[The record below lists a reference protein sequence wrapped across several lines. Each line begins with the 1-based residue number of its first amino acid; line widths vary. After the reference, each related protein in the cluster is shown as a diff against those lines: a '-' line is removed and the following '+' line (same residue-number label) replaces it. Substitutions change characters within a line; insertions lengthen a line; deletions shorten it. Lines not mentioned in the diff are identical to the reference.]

1 MFTGVEAGTHTLRPV
16 VAPRADRPPTFPALP
31 EVPVSRIRTTL
42 ALAATVSLS
51 ACAVAQAKPATITMS
66 GSTSVAPL
74 ATNLAKAY
82 VKAFPGKAKFKL
94 LQGGSD
100 IGVNDV
106 SRGRVTVGNV
116 SRDPLPSDPG
126 GLVFNRIA
134 RDGVCI
140 VTNTSNAIA
149 NISKAQ
155 VQAIFSGRIRRWD
168 DVPGAKITG
177 AIDLIS
183 RTAASGT
190 ADAFQNIFMGPDL
203 RIASSA
209 STKTSNGLVQQSVS
223 SNRNAIGFVSFD
235 FVKGVHAAPYEGVTC
250 TLRNAKSGQYKGVR
264 NFWMVT
270 RGKATGATRTWIRWI
285 QNASAA
291 QKVISKGWISLR

>member
-1 MFTGVEAGTHTLRPV
+1 MRTL
-16 VAPRADRPPTFPALP
+16 PA
-31 EVPVSRIRTTL
+31 TL
-42 ALAATVSLS
+42 A
-51 ACAVAQAKPATITMS
+51 AVAVSAALLPTAASAKTTVTMS

-74 ATNLAKAY
+74 ATKLAKAY
-82 VKAFPGKAKFKL
+82 VNDKKTKAKGKVKFRL

-106 SRGRVTVGNV
+106 ARGRVTIGNV

-140 VTNTSNAIA
+140 VTNPQNSIGNLT
-149 NISKAQ
+149 KRQ
-155 VQAIFSGRIRRWD
+155 VQAIFAGHVRRWD
-168 DVPGAKITG
+168 DVPGAKVTG
-177 AIDLIS
+177 AIDLVS

-190 ADAFQNIFMGPDL
+190 ADAFQSIFMGPDL
-203 RIASSA
+203 RIATSA
-209 STKTSNGLVQQSVS
+209 STKTSNGLVTQTVS

-235 FVKGVHAAPYEGVTC
+235 FVRGVHAAPYEGVAC
-250 TLRNAKSGQYKGVR
+250 NLRNAKSGQYRGTR

-270 RGKATGATRTWIRWI
+270 RGKAKGQTRKWLSWI
-285 QNASAA
+285 QNSAA
-291 QKVISKGWISLR
+291 ARKVISAGWISLK